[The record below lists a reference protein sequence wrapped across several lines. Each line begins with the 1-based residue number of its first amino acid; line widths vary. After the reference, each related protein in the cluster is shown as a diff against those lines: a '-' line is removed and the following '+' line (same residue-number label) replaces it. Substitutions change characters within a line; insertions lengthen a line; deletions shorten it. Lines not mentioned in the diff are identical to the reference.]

1 MLLTAIKLLIS
12 AGIIYFVNE
21 FVIARSRPLVGSLIA
36 SLPLVTL
43 ITFVWIWVGMRG
55 EPAERT
61 ARLAE
66 HSTGVFWFVLP
77 SLPMFLIFPFLL
89 KKGLP
94 FWPNLAICCLVT
106 MSLYALTA
114 FALKRFGMDL

>member
-1 MLLTAIKLLIS
+1 MLTAVKLLIS

-21 FVIARSRPLVGSLIA
+21 FVVVRSKPLVGSMIA
-36 SLPLVTL
+36 SLPLVSL
-43 ITFVWIWVGMRG
+43 ITFVWIWFHMKG

-61 ARLAE
+61 ARLAD

-89 KKGLP
+89 KKGLS
-94 FWPNLAICCLVT
+94 FWPNLILCCLIT
-106 MSLYALTA
+106 MALYTLTA
-114 FALKRFGMDL
+114 LILKRFGMDL